1 MACRELGRRRVD
13 STISQATVY
22 AVKTGQGETSSS
34 YGLRTV
40 VNGVLHLFEEL
51 IDGDQEVLSPNT
63 GHRRKVTAR
72 SLGTTKSVTAAV
84 VDSDRRRHMLVFTQM
99 AIQNGKLKSL
109 QSQQTLADRSIGVRV
124 ELAALQV
131 AKELVQ
137 CIVATLSAVVMASIL
152 SMVQGRAYFAVGM
165 RVCGM
170 KMSVWLVVLRCSM
183 CISAIDGIER
193 ALKVVSSGS
202 KT

>member
-131 AKELVQ
+131 AKKLVQ
-137 CIVATLSAVVMASIL
+137 RVISALTIIGVACLLSLTQGIVYI
-152 SMVQGRAYFAVGM
+152 AVGV
-165 RVCGM
+165 RVRSLRWG
-170 KMSVWLVVLRCSM
+170 VWLVVLR
-183 CISAIDGIER
+183 GR
-193 ALKVVSSGS
+193 RV
-202 KT
+202 

>member
-1 MACRELGRRRVD
+1 M
-13 STISQATVY
+13 Y

-63 GHRRKVTAR
+63 GHRSKVTAR

-124 ELAALQV
+124 ELVQV

-152 SMVQGRAYFAVGM
+152 SMVQGRAYVTVGM

-170 KMSVWLVVLRCSM
+170 KVSVWLVVLRCSM